1 MGPNEMIRMSINS
14 RMDKSIEGYVTAKK
28 INRPQLEGRHIN
40 MDESYNVELKKIR
53 YITLGVHSRRAYLA
67 GVGEGSVL
75 AVLGLFT

>member
-1 MGPNEMIRMSINS
+1 
-14 RMDKSIEGYVTAKK
+14 
-28 INRPQLEGRHIN
+28 

-75 AVLGLFT
+75 AVLGFFT